1 MLRWKTRPQPAYRRV
16 VDSIQRL
23 DAFQAASVFVQFMF
37 KGTSARLALAGVILA
52 FGLGV
57 LLGTFQLVVDFRL
70 QEEKLD
76 ELINRVTEGAVLSA
90 TRAVQTR
97 DLELSDDVVNG
108 LLAYDA
114 IFDVAILDDQGN
126 LFAHEQQTP
135 PSQNERPWLAGWF
148 WESSKVYSMKLVP
161 AGQDSGSLGQLVF
174 KIDVNTAL
182 KPFYQRAIMTFV
194 IGTVRNVILVVLFFI
209 AFYLILARPLSRM
222 SHEFRGIE
230 PGRPGGPRITVP
242 FPNNESDELTQLAL
256 SANQM
261 LDTIEHALTKR
272 SEVEQSLR
280 ESEEA
285 IRQIINELPAMVG
298 LRHLDGRLEFANHN
312 MAHFF
317 GKDID
322 SIKGFNVIEG
332 YRALLEA
339 EASKGDSSRVWGRR
353 RQEENEFEG
362 YFTNARGERR
372 YLQGHL
378 KPIVLQGETLT
389 MMVTNDITARKEA
402 EEKMEYMAYHDA
414 LTGLPNRLH
423 LVERLNNE
431 VRRARRHG
439 YFGAVLFIDLDH
451 FKNIN
456 DSLGHAVGD
465 LVLKKVADRLQAS
478 VRDEDLVARLSGD
491 EFVVVLTVLD
501 HELDMAAVKAA
512 EVAEKIRKS
521 LSEPYAYQDSNLYV
535 SCSVGVVVYPDH
547 DSSADELLRFADTA
561 MYQVKDKG
569 RNAVEFF
576 NLDMADK
583 VSRQLRLEGELHV
596 ALEEQQLE
604 LYFQPK
610 IELATGRIMGGE
622 ALLRWNHPHQGLVA
636 PNDFLPVLESSGLM
650 IDVGQ
655 WIIEEGCRSLHTMAE
670 LGLWRDG
677 MRLSLNISPR
687 QFRGR
692 SFVDNMVR
700 TLESIPVPPNSLEL
714 ELTES
719 VVIRSVDETIAIMTV
734 LADMGIEFS
743 LDDFGTGY
751 SSISYLKRLPVT
763 SLKIDTSFIQDIADD
778 RSDRVLVETIITMA
792 HLLDLS
798 VVAEGVETQR
808 QLEILTGYGCNA
820 YQGFFYS
827 PAVPLP
833 QFLELLRKDQE
844 RLREA

>member
-1 MLRWKTRPQPAYRRV
+1 M
-16 VDSIQRL
+16 QRL
-23 DAFQAASVFVQFMF
+23 KLWAVSISVQLMF

-57 LLGTFQLVVDFRL
+57 LMGTFQLMLDFRL

-76 ELINRVTEGAVLSA
+76 ELIGRVTEGAVLSA
-90 TRAVQTR
+90 TRSIQTE
-97 DLELSDDVVNG
+97 DLVLSSDVVQG

-114 IFDVAILDDQGN
+114 IYDVSILDAQGN
-126 LFAHEQQTP
+126 VFAHGEKTP
-135 PSQNERPWLAGWF
+135 PSEAHSPWLADWF
-148 WESSKVYSMKLVP
+148 WGSAKVYTIKLVP
-161 AGQDSGSLGQLVF
+161 SGRDPDRFGQLVF
-174 KIDVNTAL
+174 KIDLNTAL
-182 KPFYQRAIMTFV
+182 QPFYQRAIMTFV

-222 SHEFRGIE
+222 SREFRSIE
-230 PGRPGGPRITVP
+230 PENPGGPRITIP
-242 FPNNESDELTQLAL
+242 YPNSPSDELTQLAQ
-256 SANQM
+256 SANHM
-261 LDTIEHALTKR
+261 LDTIEHALAKR
-272 SEVEQSLR
+272 LEVEQKLR

-322 SIKGFNVIEG
+322 TIKGFNV
-332 YRALLEA
+332 L
-339 EASKGDSSRVWGRR
+339 DSSRALMEAESAEDNSLRVIGRKR
-353 RQEENEFEG
+353 PDENEFEG
-362 YFTNARGERR
+362 YFTNAQGERR

-378 KPIVLQGETLT
+378 KPIVLQGETLI
-389 MMVTNDITARKEA
+389 MMVTNDITSRKET
-402 EEKMEYMAYHDA
+402 EEKMEHLAYHDA
-414 LTGLPNRLH
+414 LTGLPNRMH

-439 YFGAVLFIDLDH
+439 YYGAVLFIDLDH

-465 LVLKKVADRLQAS
+465 LVLKRVAHRLESS

-501 HELDMAAVKAA
+501 HELDTAAVKAA
-512 EVAEKIRKS
+512 EVAEKIRKN
-521 LSEPYAYQDSNLYV
+521 LSEPYVYQESNLYI

-569 RNAVEFF
+569 RNAIELF

-610 IELATGRIMGGE
+610 IELASGRIVGGE
-622 ALLRWNHPHQGLVA
+622 ALLRWNHPHQGLVT

-655 WIIEEGCRSLHTMAE
+655 WIIEEGCRSLHNMAQ
-670 LGLWRDG
+670 LGLWREG

-700 TLESIPVPPNSLEL
+700 TLEAIPVPQNSLEL
-714 ELTES
+714 ELTEG

-751 SSISYLKRLPVT
+751 SSISYLKRLPVS
-763 SLKIDTSFIQDIADD
+763 SLKIDSSFISDIADD
-778 RSDRVLVETIITMA
+778 RSDRVLVKTIITMA
-792 HLLDLS
+792 KLLDLS

-808 QLEILTGYGCNA
+808 QLEILTGYGCDY
-820 YQGFFYS
+820 YQGYLYS

-833 QFLELLRKDQE
+833 EFLELLRKEQAE
-844 RLREA
+844 LHEA